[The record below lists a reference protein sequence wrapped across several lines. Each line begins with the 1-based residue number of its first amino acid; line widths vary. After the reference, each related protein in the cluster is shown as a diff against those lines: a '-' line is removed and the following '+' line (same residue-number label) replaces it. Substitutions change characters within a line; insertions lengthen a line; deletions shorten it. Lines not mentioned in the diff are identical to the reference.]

1 MEFYYTAKLSIPL
14 IQILLL
20 LFLSTV
26 ALLYGKKR
34 LALLVNYAFVLYWG
48 YLHNRAY
55 LQGFS
60 LDKVDFVSISYIGFG
75 LVIVALI
82 IIGFLSP
89 SD

>member
-14 IQILLL
+14 IQILLVL
-20 LFLSTV
+20 LLSTV

-34 LALLVNYAFVLYWG
+34 LALLVNYTFIFYWG
-48 YLHNRAY
+48 YLYNRAY

-60 LDKVDFVSISYIGFG
+60 LNKVDFVSISYIGFG

-89 SD
+89 SE